1 MAVAPVE
8 GVALSPTLLRT
19 RILQRFEGSQPG
31 HELADWRMLGLDAER
46 SRRLQRHFPPDPVP
60 AAVLVALVDRPEGLT
75 VLLTERASQLAKHAA
90 QISFPGGRLEHSDSG
105 FAGAALREAQEEIGL
120 DPAHVRV
127 FGYLPDH
134 LVFSGFRV
142 TPVLSLVTPPFDLA
156 VNADEVA
163 NVFEVPV
170 DYLFDVANH
179 KARLRRVGDED
190 MLLYDIT
197 WNERNIWGATA
208 GMLLTFARMTREAER
223 HEPGPQGE
231 NS

>member
-1 MAVAPVE
+1 LNPGE
-8 GVALSPTLLRT
+8 LRS
-19 RILQRFEGSQPG
+19 RILRRFEGSQPR
-31 HELADWRMLGLDAER
+31 HELADWRMLGVDAER

-90 QISFPGGRLEHSDSG
+90 QISFPGGRMEASD
-105 FAGAALREAQEEIGL
+105 AGVADAALREAQEEIGL

-156 VNADEVA
+156 PNPAEVA
-163 NVFEVPV
+163 AVFEVPV
-170 DYLFDVANH
+170 SHVFDAGNH

-190 MLLYDIT
+190 MLLYDIP
-197 WNERNIWGATA
+197 WQGQNIWGATA
-208 GMLLTFARMTREAER
+208 GMLLTLVRMVQE
-223 HEPGPQGE
+223 EPA
-231 NS
+231 